1 MKTVFKYMAVSLA
14 GLALAACND
23 LETEPLGSTVTSDQK
38 EQVYQQDPEM
48 AKAAVQSLAQA
59 IKATNSCGASS
70 TRHHDF
76 GVPSIFLITDQRG
89 MDMHSENNGYNWFT
103 AALSLADFG
112 GRYYDNIQYWNCYY
126 DQIKACNLTADMFPA
141 DSENATN
148 KYSRA
153 QALAFRAYA
162 YEALAQM
169 YQFTYIKDPEAPC
182 VPILTEENANEVAT
196 NGNPRASVK
205 GVYEQVIS
213 DLTNAIALLDEAKE
227 GGVSRPDKTFVNQ
240 AVCYGLRARAYLIMN
255 EWQSCVNDV
264 QKALELAKAEGLQP
278 LSMQDASIP
287 GFTSLSNTNWMWGVQ
302 YLSTEPITQ
311 GVMNFASMMGNW
323 MSNGY
328 SAAGVYRAI
337 NTKLYNQIPGSD
349 VRKGWWLDNLSV
361 PASLPAD
368 YKEFIDIAKSGETQ
382 ISALSP
388 YTQLKFGASG
398 GEVFPGGSFN
408 VSGATDVPLMRV
420 EELYLMLAEAQGHIS
435 LGEGVTTLQNFVK
448 TYRNSVY
455 SLTAG
460 SIDAFV
466 DEIWFQRR
474 IELWGEGFSYFDMMR
489 LQKPLDRRGGGFPA
503 EWVFNVAA
511 GDPCLIYEIVQS
523 EVQANPLI
531 SESEASNGG
540 VIPTPVADE

>member
-1 MKTVFKYMAVSLA
+1 MAVSLA
-14 GLALAACND
+14 GFAIVACND
-23 LETEPLGSTVTSDQK
+23 LDTEPLGSTVTSEQK

-48 AKAAVQSLAQA
+48 AQAAVQSLAQA
-59 IKATNSCGASS
+59 VKATNSCGQSS
-70 TRHHDF
+70 VRHHDF

-103 AALSLADFG
+103 AALSLQDFG
-112 GRYYDNIQYWNCYY
+112 GRYFDNIQYWNCYY
-126 DQIKACNLTADMFPA
+126 DQIKACNLTAEMFPA
-141 DSENATN
+141 NAEGATN

-153 QALAFRAYA
+153 QAIAFRAYA

-169 YQFTYIKDPEAPC
+169 YQFTYIKNPDAPC
-182 VPILTEENANEVAT
+182 VPILTELNANEAAV

-205 GVYEQVIS
+205 AVYEQAIS
-213 DLTNAIALLDEAKE
+213 DLTEAIALLDEAKE
-227 GGVSRPDKTFVNQ
+227 GGVTRANKTFVDQ

-255 EWQSCVNDV
+255 EWEKCASDAS
-264 QKALELAKAEGLQP
+264 KALELAKANGLAP
-278 LSMQDASIP
+278 LSIQEASVP
-287 GFTSLSNTNWMWGVQ
+287 GFTSLSYNNWMWGVQ
-302 YLSTEPITQ
+302 YLSTEPMTQ
-311 GVMNFASMMGNW
+311 GVLNFASMMGNW

-328 SAAGVYRAI
+328 SSAGVYRAI
-337 NTKLYNQIPGSD
+337 NTKLFNQIPGSD
-349 VRKGWWLDNLSV
+349 VRKGWWLNNLSV

-368 YKEFIDIAKSGETQ
+368 YKEFIEIANSGSTQ
-382 ISALSP
+382 ISPFSP

-408 VSGATDVPLMRV
+408 TSGATDVPLMRI
-420 EELYLMLAEAQGHIS
+420 EELYYMLAEAQGHIS

-455 SLTAG
+455 TFTAS

-503 EWVFNVAA
+503 EWVFNIAPEN
-511 GDPCLIYEIVQS
+511 PCLIYEIVQS

-531 SESEASNGG
+531 PESEASNGG
-540 VIPTPVADE
+540 EIPTPVADE